1 MGTKTEVYGLSP
13 EEFKDIIVGEIK
25 KEILITLKTLNLST
39 KKDEDEYLSRKEA
52 SEFLKV
58 SLPTIS
64 DWSDKGIIKAKRIG
78 NLIRFSK
85 KGLEESM
92 INIKKNK

>member
-13 EEFKDIIVGEIK
+13 EEFKDIIVDEIK
-25 KEILITLKTLNLST
+25 KEILITLKTLNLSI